1 MSKIDI
7 YIEGSRLG
15 ANQQV
20 WISLSSNI
28 FGIGE
33 SRAYEVCENTKI
45 NPQTKVRD
53 LTSEEIEMIRAAI
66 KAKAW
71 VLTTNLRQQ
80 VRQSIDEK
88 KRMRSYQGRRH
99 AVGLPVRGQN
109 TQKNAKTARRRGGKG
124 KNS

>member
-28 FGIGE
+28 FGIGN
-33 SRAYEVCENTKI
+33 SRAYEVCESINI
-45 NPQTKVRD
+45 NPQTKVKD
-53 LTSEEIEMIRAAI
+53 LTPEQVEMIRTAI
-66 KAKAW
+66 KQKAW

-80 VRQSIDEK
+80 VRQAIDEK

-109 TQKNAKTARRRGGKG
+109 TQKNAKTSRRRGGKG
-124 KNS
+124 KKS